1 MANQIPSSISCSFE
15 CYNSLPLSVVW
26 LPGPPLGQRGSVPS
40 LTALSAL
47 TRIFK
52 GGDAQTAPQVAAQ
65 VVRIAER
72 LLGKLSQTQEIP
84 VADGSSL

>member
-1 MANQIPSSISCSFE
+1 MVFSPYFWGF
-15 CYNSLPLSVVW
+15 SLAAQ
-26 LPGPPLGQRGSVPS
+26 PPLARGHRGSVPA

-52 GGDAQTAPQVAAQ
+52 GGDARTAPEVAGQ

-72 LLGKLSQTQEIP
+72 LLGKLSQTQD
-84 VADGSSL
+84 DGFPKILGRFPMRVPH